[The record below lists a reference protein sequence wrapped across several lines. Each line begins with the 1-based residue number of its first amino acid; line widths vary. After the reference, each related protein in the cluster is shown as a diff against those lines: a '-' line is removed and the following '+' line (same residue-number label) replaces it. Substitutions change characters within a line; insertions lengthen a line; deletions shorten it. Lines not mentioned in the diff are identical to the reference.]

1 MGTTNGMPDPR
12 RETLKRPPLELVV
25 AQVRHEP
32 QGAIGDASRVL
43 ELQEAIGDGFSKL
56 EPANANEI
64 ALNERNVSVQAKPGW
79 RLTTTDGHWVITL
92 SADSFTLEAA
102 RYTTWTEFK
111 RRFFSLVRVVE
122 AELQPKLMQ
131 RLGLRYID
139 RIIRDDSGKPA
150 EWVGFIE
157 APFLGLASDSDI
169 GGAVSMF
176 QSVHELRVGDNVAV
190 VRGSCATD
198 NTPSGY
204 SMLIDTDC
212 STDRAQAF
220 ISSSIEDS
228 LEDLHTLS
236 LQIFQTALTKKLYAE
251 LQS

>member
-1 MGTTNGMPDPR
+1 MPDPR

-32 QGAIGDASRVL
+32 LGVISDASQVL
-43 ELQEAIGDGFSKL
+43 RLQEAIGDGFSKL
-56 EPANANEI
+56 EPANDNEI
-64 ALNERNVSVQAKPGW
+64 AVHERNVSVHGKPGW
-79 RLTTTDGHWVITL
+79 RLITADGHWVITL

-111 RRFFSLVRVVE
+111 RRFFSLVRVIE
-122 AELQPKLMQ
+122 TELQPKLMQ

-139 RIIRDDSGKPA
+139 RIVREDSGKPA
-150 EWVGFIE
+150 LWAGFIE
-157 APFLGLASDSDI
+157 PPFLGLASDPDI

-176 QSVHELRVGDNVAV
+176 QSVHELRVGENVAV

-220 ISSSIEDS
+220 KSSSIEAS
-228 LEDLHTLS
+228 LESLHTLS
-236 LQIFQTALTKKLYAE
+236 LQIFQTAVTKKLYSE